1 MTAIVTDAHYRMSVS
16 LIRDLFDRGVRVA
29 ACEKASIEAPVGFA
43 SRGTAQCIRLPD
55 EEYEAALLALCREML
70 EIEGEKPV
78 LLPVGAKTLA
88 MVSRSRD
95 AFSAVAGLC
104 AATPSQLALFNDK
117 AAVSALAKT
126 LGVPVPES
134 FERQP
139 EEADEPF
146 FSRVPL
152 PCAVKPHCGENF
164 GLTASQRYRICRTKN
179 ELIAAFRHFQT
190 LTNEDPIVQE
200 YLPGAAYGCSV
211 LAKDGA
217 VYRSL
222 CHRRVREYPVSGG
235 PSSCC
240 ESVSRSDLLAFSEAL
255 VQETGFTG
263 PAMFEFKCAADGKPA
278 SSGGQPPRLGHV
290 PAHARGKDRFC
301 LQLVLPC
308 RRASFAGGGPGAAR
322 ENGVLSGGFCRR
334 SRLPQSGSARK
345 VFCRGGGFSESP
357 RQKRHRGPQRPRAR
371 AGLFPQ
377 SFSPGRTQMKLLADL
392 HVHSRASLDGRSS
405 VEALIETA
413 RTRGLS
419 AITVSDHDLCTPL
432 PDCKDLFLIPG
443 VEITSANGH
452 ILGLFLDAPIDF
464 AALGKFPPPA
474 QAIAAIHA
482 SGGLAVLA
490 HPFAPQ
496 KLAPEEIARLGFD
509 AIETANARAMLKPG
523 ANEKAR
529 QLSQKLSLPGTGGS
543 DAHCAKELGGC
554 VTEFSCEP
562 SPDALKEALKAGS
575 CRAVEVRACKWVWKG
590 LSKIRR
596 EQSCGTVLSRCKA
609 LCYFAACIARDV
621 FHV

>member
-1 MTAIVTDAHYRMSVS
+1 MRNKLICLVMAILMIFPLMFSSCSTGGGQGDTSDTKNSTSTTSA
-16 LIRDLFDRGVRVA
+16 GGT
-29 ACEKASIEAPVGFA
+29 KARTICLYGITGDDTTEAG
-43 SRGTAQCIRLPD
+43 I
-55 EEYEAALLALCREML
+55 
-70 EIEGEKPV
+70 
-78 LLPVGAKTLA
+78 
-88 MVSRSRD
+88 
-95 AFSAVAGLC
+95 
-104 AATPSQLALFNDK
+104 K
-117 AAVSALAKT
+117 AAEEAINLYTQGTFYAKIVLKLYPEDQYYDILESKLAKH
-126 LGVPVPES
+126 
-134 FERQP
+134 Q
-139 EEADEPF
+139 
-146 FSRVPL
+146 
-152 PCAVKPHCGENF
+152 ENV
-164 GLTASQRYRICRTKN
+164 
-179 ELIAAFRHFQT
+179 
-190 LTNEDPIVQE
+190 D
-200 YLPGAAYGCSV
+200 
-211 LAKDGA
+211 
-217 VYRSL
+217 
-222 CHRRVREYPVSGG
+222 
-235 PSSCC
+235 
-240 ESVSRSDLLAFSEAL
+240 
-255 VQETGFTG
+255 
-263 PAMFEFKCAADGKPA
+263 
-278 SSGGQPPRLGHV
+278 
-290 PAHARGKDRFC
+290 
-301 LQLVLPC
+301 
-308 RRASFAGGGPGAAR
+308 AGISNKH
-322 ENGVLSGGFCRR
+322 NGN
-334 SRLPQSGSARK
+334 GSARK
-345 VFCRGGGFSESP
+345 VFCRGVGFLEP
-357 RQKRHRGPQRPRAR
+357 LRQKRHRGPQRPRAR
-371 AGLFPQ
+371 ADLFPQ

-562 SPDALKEALKAGS
+562 SPAALKEALKAGS

-596 EQSCGTVLSRCKA
+596 EQSCGTVLPRCKA